1 MIATFT
7 GRVLLNLGLTV
18 LLILVIILGVVVGAT
33 DIDIA
38 TTLNGIW
45 AAVGGQG
52 PDTLGLSIV
61 DAQIVGEVR
70 LPRAI
75 LGALAGAGLAVC
87 GLVAQSLLRNPLGDP
102 YLLGISSG
110 ASTGAAI
117 VMVFGASSAA
127 IGSLGITG
135 GAFLG
140 ALLSIV
146 VVAFL
151 ASAGGRS
158 TVNRIIFA
166 GMAVSY
172 FFSAVTS
179 LTTLLARNAAGAR
192 SVMFWIL
199 GSLSA
204 ASWQDVWLAGP
215 VTLAAIGAFALLGRR
230 IDLLNLGDDQ
240 ARSLGTSPIPY
251 RNAAFVLLALT
262 VAVLVSVTGTI
273 GFVGLIIPHLAK
285 LLVGTV
291 TRRALPVAA
300 LSGAILLVAADIGA
314 RIVLRPAELPI
325 GILTAIIG
333 TPTLMVLIRNHS

>member
-1 MIATFT
+1 MITT
-7 GRVLLNLGLTV
+7 RIGRVLLNLGLA
-18 LLILVIILGVVVGAT
+18 LFLILVIILGVVIGAT
-33 DIDIA
+33 DIDLGTA
-38 TTLNGIW
+38 LKGIW
-45 AAVGGQG
+45 AVVGAGG
-52 PDTLGLSIV
+52 SEASGLSTV
-61 DAQIVGEVR
+61 DAQIIGDVR

-75 LGALAGAGLAVC
+75 LGALVVAGLAAC

-140 ALLSIV
+140 ALTSIV

-151 ASAGGRS
+151 ASAGGRI

-179 LTTLLARNAAGAR
+179 LTTLLAKNAAGAR

-204 ASWQDVWLAGP
+204 ASWQDVWLSGVVTFAALAGF
-215 VTLAAIGAFALLGRR
+215 VLLGRR

-240 ARSLGTSPIPY
+240 ARSLGTSPFLY
-251 RNAAFVLLALT
+251 RNIAFVLLALT
-262 VAVLVSVTGTI
+262 VAVLVSVAGAI

-291 TRRALPVAA
+291 TRRALPAAA
-300 LSGAILLVAADIGA
+300 LSGAILLVVADAGA
-314 RIVLRPAELPI
+314 RIILRPAELPI

-333 TPTLMVLIRNHS
+333 TPTLMLLIRNHS